1 MLYLVLDR
9 VSEGDILDWLHACAD
24 TDANQQRQIMA
35 EATAAAAA
43 VAAAAAAGEGAG
55 EGAGAGAGA
64 GSGETNMGGG
74 SSSRHAVVRVNK
86 DEEYTERIAAGIL
99 WQLLEAVEA
108 LHAIGIVHRD
118 IRPENIRVQV
128 RELHEYYYIIICSGM
143 QCSGE
148 SCTILPLYY
157 TTLHY
162 TKPPVPTGI

>member
-35 EATAAAAA
+35 EATASA
-43 VAAAAAAGEGAG
+43 AAAAAAGEGAG
-55 EGAGAGAGA
+55 AGA
-64 GSGETNMGGG
+64 GSSETNMGGG

-143 QCSGE
+143 HCSGE
-148 SCTILPLYY
+148 SCTILLLYY
-157 TTLHY
+157 TTLHYTALHY